1 MKINQDIIMRDVAGE
16 KVVVPVGAAA
26 ELNALITLN
35 GTAAFMWECLQEE
48 RTPEEVR
55 QMVLEAYDVDAEI
68 AQRDVEAFLGALRQ
82 LKMLEE

>member
-1 MKINQDIIMRDVAGE
+1 M
-16 KVVVPVGAAA
+16 VPVGAAA

-55 QMVLEAYDVDAEI
+55 A
-68 AQRDVEAFLGALRQ
+68 
-82 LKMLEE
+82 

>member
-1 MKINQDIIMRDVAGE
+1 MKINQDFIMRDVAGE

-35 GTAAFMWECLQEE
+35 GTAAFMWECQQEE

>member
-1 MKINQDIIMRDVAGE
+1 MKINQDFIMRDVAGE

-48 RTPEEVR
+48 WTPEEVR
-55 QMVLEAYDVDAEI
+55 QMVLEEYDVDAEI

>member
-1 MKINQDIIMRDVAGE
+1 MKINQDFIMRDVAGE

-35 GTAAFMWECLQEE
+35 GTASFMWECLQEE